1 MSTVRGLLEPV
12 LTFKVG
18 YLTPRE
24 AGIWDLR
31 RRDRSQSDIGRE
43 LGVSRQAVHKAYHI
57 IDGKV
62 EQAFMEAADTNNLVV
77 KTINL
82 VDGVMEAHSPAHDI
96 PVLVSLSNKNGLKVW
111 YLYEGNCRTCN
122 LEQSCRS
129 VLEAEAEERG
139 IELNT
144 LHQLKPPTQLAI
156 EILGRDQDD

>member
-1 MSTVRGLLEPV
+1 M
-12 LTFKVG
+12 TFIVG

-24 AGIWDLR
+24 ANIWDLR

-57 IDGKV
+57 IDSKV
-62 EQAFMEAADTNNLVV
+62 EQAFMEAAETNNLVV

-96 PVLVSLSNKNGLKVW
+96 PVLVSLSNRNGLKVW
-111 YLYEGNCRTCN
+111 YLYEGNCGTCN
-122 LEQSCRS
+122 LESSCRS

-139 IELNT
+139 IELNA
-144 LHQLKPPTQLAI
+144 LHKLKAPTQLAI
-156 EILGRDQDD
+156 EILGRYQDD

>member
-1 MSTVRGLLEPV
+1 M
-12 LTFKVG
+12 
-18 YLTPRE
+18 
-24 AGIWDLR
+24 
-31 RRDRSQSDIGRE
+31 
-43 LGVSRQAVHKAYHI
+43 SRQAIHKAYHI

-156 EILGRDQDD
+156 EILGRYQDD

>member
-1 MSTVRGLLEPV
+1 MTY
-12 LTFKVG
+12 KVG

-24 AGIWDLR
+24 ANIWNLR

-62 EQAFMEAADTNNLVV
+62 EQAFMETAETNNLIV

-96 PVLVSLSNKNGLKVW
+96 PVLVSLSRSNGLKIW
-111 YLYEGNCRTCN
+111 YLYEGNCSACN
-122 LEQSCRS
+122 LESSCRRI
-129 VLEAEAEERG
+129 LEAEAEERG
-139 IELNT
+139 IELNP
-144 LHQLKPPTQLAI
+144 LHKLKPPTQLAI
-156 EILGRDQDD
+156 EILGRYQSD